1 MTRARGRDRVN
12 FTWAVVVGLLA
23 VAALVGVAAYGDVRA
38 RDNTK
43 QALTL
48 VAALVFVVAA
58 VAAVRSASSQ
68 LHRLLVPL
76 VGPAHASLVR
86 IAVSLGGFLLIAL
99 AALGLLGVPVQQ
111 LLVGGAATGI
121 IVGIA
126 AQQTLS
132 NLFAGVVLLM
142 ARPFDIGHL
151 VTVTSGALGGAH
163 RGRVA
168 GVGLTYVLLECE
180 GNLVRLPNASVLG
193 AAVITEPAPA
203 ADRT

>member
-1 MTRARGRDRVN
+1 MTSTNGRSRAN
-12 FTWAVVVGLLA
+12 FTWAAVIGLLA
-23 VAALVGVAAYGDVRA
+23 VAALVAVALYGDVRA
-38 RDNTK
+38 RDSGK
-43 QALTL
+43 QAFTWT
-48 VAALVFVVAA
+48 AALVFVVAA

-68 LHRLLVPL
+68 FHRLLVPL

-86 IAVSLGGFLLIAL
+86 IGVSLVGFLLVAV

-142 ARPFDIGHL
+142 ARPFDIGHV

-168 GVGLTYVLLECE
+168 GVGLTYVLLDCE
-180 GNLVRLPNASVLG
+180 GNLVRLPNANVLG
-193 AAVITEPAPA
+193 AAVITEPAPSD
-203 ADRT
+203 DRA

>member
-1 MTRARGRDRVN
+1 MTSAHGRDRVN
-12 FTWAVVVGLLA
+12 FTWAVLIGLLA
-23 VAALVGVAAYGDVRA
+23 AAALVGAAIYGDVRA
-38 RDNTK
+38 GDNTK

-48 VAALVFVVAA
+48 VATLVFLVAG
-58 VAAVRSASSQ
+58 VTAVRTASGQ

-99 AALGLLGVPVQQ
+99 VALGLLGVPVQQ

-121 IVGIA
+121 VVGIA

-142 ARPFDIGHL
+142 ARPFEIGHV

-168 GVGLTYVLLECE
+168 GVGLTYVLLDSD
-180 GNLVRLPNASVLG
+180 GALVRLPNANVLG
-193 AAVITEPAPA
+193 AAVITELTPPG
-203 ADRT
+203 DQV